1 MKELISWD
9 RANAKRTHPFELA
22 AMVHTRFE
30 LIHPFT
36 DGNGR
41 VGRALMNFILEKAGY
56 PTIYLGL
63 SHRKDY
69 LDAIKPADD
78 GDTSPI
84 VTMLYSTYLDQH
96 KEVTDQGMA
105 KMKATKQNSKIDYL
119 VKEFFRLKKE
129 YAKNN
134 T

>member
-1 MKELISWD
+1 
-9 RANAKRTHPFELA
+9 
-22 AMVHTRFE
+22 

-41 VGRALMNFILEKAGY
+41 VGRALMNFILERGGY

-78 GDTSPI
+78 GYYSPI
-84 VTMLYSTYLDQH
+84 VTMLCKTYLDQH
-96 KEVTDQGMA
+96 KEVADQVMI
-105 KMKATKQNSKIDYL
+105 KMKAPHKNPKIDDL
-119 VKEFFRLKKE
+119 VKEFLRLRKE
-129 YAKNN
+129 YSKK
-134 T
+134 